1 MDNVNSKDIKKALK
15 IFWSILVVISTL
27 LFAGALALQLQQVQT
42 AIGDKVLK
50 ILSDRLDGT
59 IKVEKI
65 HLKPFTTLV
74 LKNVVITDDNPMP
87 DPVDSNLRKID
98 TLFHAEYVIAKCS
111 LEGLLDEESIKIKSV
126 VVNNAGMNL
135 VLEDLFREDGS
146 RKAYNNLSRIF
157 RIVSSDEDK
166 EISPDEIFSIDR
178 VDISNM
184 SFCMFNR
191 CRDKISYYGGINWND
206 LEVNSIYLTAHGLRF
221 KDGVMYGTAES
232 LSFKERTGFD
242 CHFMSG
248 DTKVGRGKT
257 IVENLIIQD
266 DFSDLSLPLY
276 MMSYSGVKDFNDFIS
291 KVKLDAE
298 INPSVLDFRTLTFF
312 APQLEGNTLKATVS
326 GSMSGWVDNFDVK
339 DIRILSHEGGFSTTI
354 NGRIKG
360 IPEIQD
366 MWMNYSL
373 SDLYFTP
380 ESLGKFISEWMPGGD
395 LDWSA
400 YGKQCRFYG
409 WISAKGHLNSLKVKT
424 SLKSSDGGLTAD
436 AHLSDILSKEEPIT
450 ITGKVKTDKLNLGKI
465 INKDILGPTTVSAGA
480 QISIDDNMA
489 IDLDSLR
496 VYQMMLNDYNYRD
509 IQARGRID
517 SKSMNGTV
525 ISKDPNL
532 NFIFQGGYARSE
544 KSQNTVYK
552 FNASVGHADLHAVNI
567 DKRGKS
573 QIQFRTNANFTRT
586 GRGDIF
592 GRIDVGEILLENKSG
607 RYDIGSIVVTSH
619 SADNKFQARLNS
631 QFAEGVYSGS
641 ASIVDFLDDL
651 KAITIKKELP
661 ALTADPSYVWKGN
674 SYNFDFICHNVQNVL
689 EFAMP
694 GLYIENGTSLKGS
707 ISPQGVL
714 TASMNSNRVAFKRN
728 YLKDLN
734 ISINN
739 KNKEINGEM
748 ACSEISIAALKMNDN
763 LLQLHVNDNIFGA
776 GYSFDNHSDL
786 ETKGEIFINGKVFRE
801 EDSPALDIKIKP
813 SSIHYNSKEW
823 HIQPSNIRLY
833 DGDFEID
840 TFGVISGEQVA
851 GIYGK
856 LSTDTDAT
864 IALSLERFDLS
875 ILNALLP
882 SDFGVKGI
890 ATGIAELK
898 SPIENMG
905 LEVDMLCDSSYVAN
919 RPLGILKLGTSWNDT
934 SQMFDIFAYNNLNGE
949 QNLNI
954 GAQFAP
960 GSQTI
965 HANVNLNRLDV
976 GYIQPFMDTAIPQM
990 GGYLSGNFTVNGTPD
1005 RLAVVGNDGQLNNCE
1020 LKIGYTGVTYQVDGP
1035 FHINPEGVY
1044 FDDIR
1049 IRDRFNGTGTL
1060 FGSIDYNHFKDI
1072 NFDTRL
1078 RVNQIEAINLKENE
1092 GENFYGHLFGTGNI
1106 AITGPLSFLV
1116 MDIDATTSKP
1126 GQLHIP
1132 ISSSSTSSKVT
1143 NLLKFKELDL
1153 DKHIDPYEIF
1163 VQKTNKDNVSNSDF
1177 LIRLKVNALPDV
1189 ETFVEIDKASGNVL
1203 SGRGSGAISLE
1214 VGDDI
1219 FNING
1224 DYRIS
1229 SGNYKFVAMGLVG
1242 RDFKIQDGSSI
1253 RFNGDIMD
1261 SNLDIN
1267 ATYRTKASIS
1277 TLISDTTSVSN
1288 RRNVDCGISITDKL
1302 SNPQLSF
1309 SIDIPDLDPTIK
1321 SRVES
1326 ALSTEDKIQKQF
1338 LALIISNNFL
1348 PDEQSG
1354 IVNNT
1359 SMLYSN
1365 VTEMMANQINNIF
1378 QKLDIPLDL
1387 GLNYQPNDRGN
1398 DIFDV
1403 ALTTQLFNN
1412 RVVVNGNIGNK
1423 QYSSGNT
1430 QNDVVGDI
1438 DIEIKLDRSGSFRLN
1453 LFSHSADQYTNY
1465 LDNSQRNGVGI
1476 TYQTEFN
1483 SFRQFFKNIFSSK
1496 EKRQARKIAEERAA
1510 LNEKMVTI
1518 EIKAPEKDNGK

>member
-1 MDNVNSKDIKKALK
+1 MDNLNSKDIKKALK
-15 IFWSILVVISTL
+15 IFWSTIVAISTV
-27 LFAGALALQLQQVQT
+27 LFAGALILQLPQVQT
-42 AIGDKVLK
+42 AIGNKVLK
-50 ILSDRLDGT
+50 SLSENLDGT
-59 IKVEKI
+59 ITVEKI
-65 HLKPFTTLV
+65 HLQPFTTLV
-74 LKNVVITDDNPMP
+74 LKNVVIIDN
-87 DPVDSNLRKID
+87 DPVSDPTDSTLSKID
-98 TLFHAEYVIAKCS
+98 TLFSAEYIIAKCS
-111 LEGLLDEESIKIKSV
+111 LEGLADEESIKIKSAV
-126 VVNNAGMNL
+126 INNAQLNL
-135 VLEDLFREDGS
+135 VMEDKYREDGT

-157 RIVSSDEDK
+157 RIKKKEVK
-166 EISPDEIFSIDR
+166 QEISPKEIFNIAR
-178 VDISNM
+178 VNISNM
-184 SFCMFNR
+184 SFRLINR
-191 CRDKISYYGGINWND
+191 SIKKTPYHGGINWND
-206 LEVNSIYLTAHGLRF
+206 LDVSSIELTAEGLRF
-221 KDGVMYGTAES
+221 KDGIMYGNAES
-232 LSFKERTGFD
+232 LSFKEKSGFIS
-242 CHFMSG
+242 HFMSG
-248 DTKVGRGKT
+248 DVRVGRGKT
-257 IVENLIIQD
+257 IIENLTIQD
-266 DFSDLSLPLY
+266 DFSDLHLPLY
-276 MMSYSGVKDFNDFIS
+276 MMSYNNILDFNDFIS
-291 KVKLDAE
+291 RVRIDAE
-298 INPSVLDFRTLTFF
+298 IYPSVVDFRTISFF
-312 APQLEGNTLKATVS
+312 APQLYDNKLKATLS
-326 GSMSGWVDNFDVK
+326 GTMSGYVDDFEVK
-339 DIRILSHEGGFSTTI
+339 DIVIKSHTGGFST
-354 NGRIKG
+354 NVRGRIKG
-360 IPEIQD
+360 IPEVYD
-366 MWMNYSL
+366 MWIDCNLNNL
-373 SDLYFTP
+373 SFTP
-380 ESLGKFISEWMPGGD
+380 GGLGGFISEWIPEGEI
-395 LDWSA
+395 DWND
-400 YGKQCRFYG
+400 YGKKCRFHG
-409 WISAKGHLNSLKVKT
+409 VASAKGYLNSMKVT
-424 SLKSSDGGLTAD
+424 TMLKSADGGLTAD
-436 AHLSDILSKEEPIT
+436 AHLYDLINPKQPIA

-465 INKDILGPTTVSAGA
+465 INQEILGPTSISAGA
-480 QISIDDNMA
+480 QIIIDDNLA

-496 VYQMMLNDYNYRD
+496 VAQMMLNNYNYHD

-552 FNASVGHADLHAVNI
+552 FNASVGHADLYAINV

-592 GRIDVGEILLENKSG
+592 GRIDVGEILLENKGG
-607 RYDIGSIVVTSH
+607 RHDIGDIVVTSH

-631 QFAEGVYSGS
+631 KFAEGVYSGS
-641 ASIVDFLDDL
+641 ASVVDFINDL
-651 KAITIKKELP
+651 KAITVKKELP
-661 ALTADPSYVWKGN
+661 ALTADPSYVWNGH

-689 EFAMP
+689 EFAVP
-694 GLYIENGTSLKGS
+694 GLYIENGTSIKAS
-707 ISPQGVL
+707 ITPQGVL
-714 TASMNSNRVAFKRN
+714 TASLNSNRVAFKRN

-734 ISINN
+734 ISISN
-739 KNKEINGEM
+739 KDEEINGEM
-748 ACSEISIAALKMNDN
+748 ACSEISVATLKMNDN
-763 LLQLHVNDNIFGA
+763 LLQLHINDNLFGA

-786 ETKGEIFINGKVFRE
+786 ETKGEIFINGKVLRE
-801 EDSPALDIKIKP
+801 NDEPVLDIDIKP

-823 HIQPSNIRLY
+823 HIQPSDIRLY
-833 DGDFEID
+833 AGDIEID
-840 TFGVISGEQVA
+840 SFGVISGEQTA

-856 LSTDTDAT
+856 LSSDTDAT
-864 IALSLERFDLS
+864 IALSLERFDIS

-898 SPIENMG
+898 SPIDNME
-905 LEVDMLCDSSYVAN
+905 LEVDMICDSSYVAN
-919 RPLGILKLGTSWNDT
+919 KQLGIVKIGSSWNDT
-934 SQMFDIFAYNNLNGE
+934 DQLFDVFAYNYLNGE

-954 GAQFAP
+954 DVKFTP
-960 GSQTI
+960 GTQTV
-965 HANVNLNRLDV
+965 HADVNLNGLNV
-976 GYIQPFMDTAIPQM
+976 GYAQPFLKDVFSKMDGRI
-990 GGYLSGNFTVNGTPD
+990 SGNFVVDGTPKKLAVNGYD
-1005 RLAVVGNDGQLNNCE
+1005 GHLNDCE
-1020 LKIGYTGVTYQVDGP
+1020 LKIGYTGVSYVANGP
-1035 FHINPEGVY
+1035 FHIDPNGVY
-1044 FDDIR
+1044 FDDIK
-1049 IRDRFNGTGTL
+1049 IKDRYNGTGTVY
-1060 FGSIDYNHFKDI
+1060 GSINYDHFKDI
-1072 NFDTRL
+1072 TFDTRIH
-1078 RVNQIEAINLKENE
+1078 VNQIEAINLKDNE
-1092 GENFYGHLFGTGNI
+1092 AEQFYGHLFGTGNI
-1106 AITGPLSFLV
+1106 AITGPVNSII
-1116 MDIDATTSKP
+1116 MDIDATTEKA

-1132 ISSSSTSSKVT
+1132 ITSTSTSSKVT
-1143 NLLKFKELDL
+1143 NLLKFKELDI
-1153 DKHIDPYEIF
+1153 DKYIDPYEIF
-1163 VQKTNKDNVSNSDF
+1163 VMKTNKEDVSNSDF
-1177 LIRLKVNALPDV
+1177 LVRLKVNAQPDV
-1189 ETFVEIDKASGNVL
+1189 EAFVEIDKASGNVL
-1203 SGRGSGAISLE
+1203 SGRGSGIISLE
-1214 VGDDI
+1214 AGDDI

-1229 SGNYKFVAMGLVG
+1229 SGNYKFVAMGLVS

-1267 ATYRTKASIS
+1267 AIYRTKASIS

-1387 GLNYQPNDRGN
+1387 GLNYQPNERGN

-1423 QYSSGNT
+1423 QYSSGST

-1483 SFRQFFKNIFSSK
+1483 SFRQFFRNIFSSK
-1496 EKRQARKIAEERAA
+1496 AKRQERRIAEERAA
-1510 LNEKMVTI
+1510 MNEDKVTI
-1518 EIKAPEKDNGK
+1518 EIKPDNGK